1 MKSGGGPAMSSK
13 SINPQEFITKSNAEY
28 NNEDSLLPSTT
39 AHDSS
44 VKNDRVTSM
53 KMTSGIPR

>member
-28 NNEDSLLPSTT
+28 KNEDSLLPSTT

-44 VKNDRVTSM
+44 VKND
-53 KMTSGIPR
+53 